1 MSAHPF
7 APNAIERHRRP
18 RWGTREQRR
27 ALARAL
33 GMSIAFLVASA
44 FAGFCVGLIAGA
56 FQ

>member
-7 APNAIERHRRP
+7 APNAIEHHRRP
-18 RWGTREQRR
+18 RWGTRDQRR
-27 ALARAL
+27 ALVRAMA
-33 GMSIAFLVASA
+33 MSIAFLAASA